1 MAMSPIAS
9 PPGEP
14 DPHSVG
20 KARYLLLVTLTVLLG
35 LCLTFMWTTRGVMAH
50 LPFLAQQGRAGNP
63 GARGNLVDISPWETA
78 RALAPL
84 AVTEEELRYAHEAER
99 LADHEV
105 DQAFASALRS
115 ATLRQQ
121 SRTLTGEA
129 LALSQKVQQFQQ
141 IIKEDQAQVASLSAK
156 AGPSSSAPRGD
167 QPSADSDA
175 LEMAKA
181 QLGLDSDQL
190 ADAQHDLQRASGDQS
205 VRIQEELAAHEASMR
220 QYDSEAKSEG
230 QVAVLSERRHGTLS
244 SRLQAWFSLR
254 DRLKLIRQAQQ
265 EAQAGASALIAA
277 HNTMEAKANAAAG
290 SPDAASGQLSA
301 LDRIRERRA
310 ARQILSTYDDRIQT
324 EQQLAG
330 VYGKWSAQVLL
341 QRRIVLHLLL
351 DSLAL
356 ILWIAVCVVLCDAL
370 VRRLMDRGSRDRR
383 QTQTLRSILEV
394 GIQVLGLVLI
404 LVVIFGVPQQTPTIL
419 GLATAALTIALQDFI
434 LAFLGWFVLVGKH
447 GIRVGDWVEINGVG
461 GEVTE
466 VGLFRTTLMETGTLA
481 DKGHPTGR
489 RITFINSF
497 AIRGQFFN
505 FSSAGQWMWDEIT
518 VEMPVTDDLQNL
530 VEQVHQVVMQET
542 EHNSRDAEAEWKR
555 GSRAEGL
562 SRFSATP
569 AVDLRP
575 SGAGI
580 EVHVRYVTRASNRF
594 DLRNRLYQRM
604 VELLRPQRSS
614 HPEQQQAA
622 GLD

>member
-220 QYDSEAKSEG
+220 QYDSESKSEG

>member
-1 MAMSPIAS
+1 MSPIAS